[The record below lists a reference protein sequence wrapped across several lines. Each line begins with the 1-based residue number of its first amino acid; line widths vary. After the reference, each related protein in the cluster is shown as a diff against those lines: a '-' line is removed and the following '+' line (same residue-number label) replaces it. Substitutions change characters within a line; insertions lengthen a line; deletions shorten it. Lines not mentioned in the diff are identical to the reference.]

1 MGKSVIRKV
10 LDGVF
15 YIAIGKYTGFVLS
28 LVIAGVLSRILNPSD
43 FGVMS
48 LATIC
53 IAFFTIFC
61 DPGIGTAIIQN
72 KNLTEKNY
80 SELFSFSFIIGIAIS
95 GCLFLFSILYGTF
108 YNSAELVKLCRVM
121 ALSLFFNA
129 LNTIPNGLLYKEKM
143 FRFLAIRN
151 VVIQLIGGAIA
162 VLAAYKGIG
171 VYALTIQPIFTAIAS
186 FSVCYLRKPIRP
198 AIHFSNHTF
207 TEIFSYSGFQFL
219 FNIINFFS
227 RNVDNLLVGKYLGV
241 KPLGFYDK
249 SYRLVMLPL
258 E

>member
-1 MGKSVIRKV
+1 MGKSILRKV

-15 YIAIGKYTGFVLS
+15 YVAIGKYTGFVLS
-28 LVIAGVLSRILNPSD
+28 LVIAGVLSRILSPSD

-72 KNLTEKNY
+72 KNLDEKNY
-80 SELFSFSFIIGIAIS
+80 SELFSLSFIIGIVIS
-95 GCLFLFSILYGTF
+95 GCLFLFSILYGIF
-108 YNSAELVKLCRVM
+108 YNSAELVTLCRVM

-151 VVIQLIGGAIA
+151 VVIQLTGGALA

-171 VYALTIQPIFTAIAS
+171 VYALTIQPVFTAIAS

-198 AIHFSNHTF
+198 SIHFSKHTF

-227 RNVDNLLVGKYLGV
+227 R
-241 KPLGFYDK
+241 
-249 SYRLVMLPL
+249 
-258 E
+258 